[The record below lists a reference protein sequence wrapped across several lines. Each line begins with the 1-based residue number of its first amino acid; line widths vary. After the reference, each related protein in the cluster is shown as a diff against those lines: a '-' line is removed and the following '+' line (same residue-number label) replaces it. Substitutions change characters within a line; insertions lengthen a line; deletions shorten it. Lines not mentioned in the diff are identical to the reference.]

1 MSLGFVLGC
10 TIIVEAY
17 VLRRLRFDWL
27 TVAIVLTGSIV
38 CVDYLTY
45 TPVSGRNYDGS
56 SHIEYIPLMVA
67 ASAAVFVRA
76 PGDARTDAPTALV
89 RPAPGGDEP

>member
-38 CVDYLTY
+38 CVDYLTN
-45 TPVSGRNYDGS
+45 TSVSERNYDGS
-56 SHIEYIPLMVA
+56 SHVAYLLLMVA
-67 ASAAVFVRA
+67 ASVAFFVHA
-76 PGDARTDAPTALV
+76 
-89 RPAPGGDEP
+89 APGGDEP